1 MSLLGYNFRSFA
13 PALALSILDPKISFT
28 EQEGVEGAS
37 TENIFGGQTPLL
49 TPYDLKRLESY
60 SNNLVDY
67 HLILDLV
74 PTVARLYFLERL
86 PASLS
91 YGQAAILLCLGLQH
105 QQLEHLEVLGLNCLW
120 CLSMLFVLR
129 FRLSS
134 LLGLDSE
141 NAKLSSFELKFIAD
155 MPFNV
160 VSMQRRLLKE

>member
-1 MSLLGYNFRSFA
+1 VFY
-13 PALALSILDPKISFT
+13 AL
-28 EQEGVEGAS
+28 
-37 TENIFGGQTPLL
+37 
-49 TPYDLKRLESY
+49 
-60 SNNLVDY
+60 NLVSFCTAC
-67 HLILDLV
+67 LLQILDLV

-120 CLSMLFVLR
+120 SLSMLFVLR

-160 VSMQRRLLKE
+160 VSMQRGLLKE